1 MVLLGGC
8 RIGFVEVKAPGKEP
22 RPLQTNRHR
31 MLRSLG
37 FPVFVLD
44 DPGQIPGILQEVAAW
59 RRVIQLKDGSLHTVL
74 GEQDILSL
82 VEEKLGMEV
91 RQVLEEFPF

>member
-1 MVLLGGC
+1 MREKQIERKLVGGGKIRRRHLPEACIAPAWTGCLTAWCFLEGC

-59 RRVIQLKDGSLHTVL
+59 RR
-74 GEQDILSL
+74 
-82 VEEKLGMEV
+82 
-91 RQVLEEFPF
+91 

>member
-1 MVLLGGC
+1 MREKQIERKLVQAVKSAGSICPKLVSPGMDGMPDRMVLLGGC

-44 DPGQIPGILQEVAAW
+44 DPGQIPGILQEVTAW
-59 RRVIQLKDGSLHTVL
+59 RR
-74 GEQDILSL
+74 
-82 VEEKLGMEV
+82 
-91 RQVLEEFPF
+91 